1 MKHIIARMKYSLL
14 YAMVGGS
21 LFWPLPATG
30 YAAEQIAGDQTV
42 EEQAS
47 SQAEGTASPEVFSLA
62 GVEVTAGR
70 LSEDRGYVAKR
81 SRAGTKTD
89 TPLAESARSISV
101 VTQEQL
107 QARGANSLVD
117 ALAYTAGV
125 ANLENKYYL
134 RAHIRGFSVGAGLTY
149 TDGLRGYT
157 GGWSFPNTDLY
168 SFDRIEV
175 LRGPAG
181 ILYGA
186 GSPGG
191 LINQVSKRPTA
202 EPFHEIELQTG
213 SNRERSAALDVG
225 GPATADGK
233 LLFRLTARNY
243 NKDLYHDYSSES
255 RHFIAPALTWQP
267 DDHTSLT
274 ILTHFQ
280 KENSDGDAHG
290 PVRYFPGH
298 NFYGYSDRLL
308 AGEPG
313 YDGFDRENT
322 QIGYVLEHQINATW
336 AVRQSYRHSD
346 LGVNYRYMTYDA
358 PVNGIIS
365 RLARYILS
373 DLTGDALDTHL
384 QAIWSGGAVAHTV
397 LLGVD
402 YQRSTLKYSEKYGG
416 QASPLDLN
424 NPNYGQTV
432 DVAGLPYTYIAD
444 TTTRQTG
451 FYAQDQM
458 KFGQRWTAIVGGR
471 YDRYDSDTL
480 NRLSEART
488 VIDQNAFTG
497 RLGVIYDAGRGL
509 MPYFSYDE
517 SFEGQSG
524 VDRYGNRFDPT
535 TGRQVEL
542 GVQYRPKDANA
553 RFSAAVFDLRKQ
565 NVLTSDPLN
574 QTLGGNYS
582 VQTGE
587 EQARGLEL
595 EANMQ
600 MAQGL
605 NLTAAYTL
613 LDKKVTKDNNPVRI
627 GLREAGVPR
636 HSASLWLD
644 NTRPDK
650 QAGGWSFGGGV
661 RYIGS
666 RYDSSNA
673 YKQPDVLVADA
684 MVRYDADKWRYQLNV
699 QNLFDKQYVVSSYR
713 SYYYD
718 NLHPGRTVRL
728 TASCRW

>member
-1 MKHIIARMKYSLL
+1 MKRIMPRIKYSLL
-14 YAMVGGS
+14 YALVGGS
-21 LFWPLPATG
+21 MFWPAAG
-30 YAAEQIAGDQTV
+30 YAAEQSGGIQAV
-42 EEQAS
+42 EEQTAGG
-47 SQAEGTASPEVFSLA
+47 ETASRSEFSLE
-62 GVEVTAGR
+62 GVEVIAAKVAP
-70 LSEDRGYVAKR
+70 DNGYVAKR
-81 SRAGTKTD
+81 SSVGTKTD
-89 TPLAESARSISV
+89 TPLVESARSISV
-101 VTQEQL
+101 VTREQL

-117 ALAYTAGV
+117 ALGYTAGV
-125 ANLENKYYL
+125 TSLENKYYL
-134 RAHIRGFSVGAGLTY
+134 RANIRGFSVGAGLTY
-149 TDGLRGYT
+149 TDGLRGFT
-157 GGWSFPNTDLY
+157 GGWSFPNTDIY

-181 ILYGA
+181 ILYGS

-202 EPFHEIELQTG
+202 EPFQEIELQTG
-213 SNRERSAALDVG
+213 SSRERSAALDVG

-243 NKDLYHDYSSES
+243 DKDLYHDYSSES

-290 PVRYFPGH
+290 PVRYFPDH
-298 NFYGYSDRLL
+298 DLYGYSDRLL

-322 QIGYVLEHQINATW
+322 QIGYVLEHQINGTW
-336 AVRQSYRHSD
+336 AVRQSYRHSN
-346 LGVNYRYMTYDA
+346 LGVNYRYMSYDA

-365 RLARYILS
+365 RFARYILS
-373 DLTGDALDTHL
+373 DLTGDALDTQL
-384 QAIWSGGAVAHTV
+384 QANWSGGAVAHTV

-402 YQRSTLKYSEKYGG
+402 YQRSTLKYSERYGG

-424 NPNYGQTV
+424 NPNYGQAV
-432 DVAGLPYTYIAD
+432 DVAGLPYSYIAD

-451 FYAQDQM
+451 FYVQDQL
-458 KFGQRWTAIVGGR
+458 KIGKRWTAVAGGR

-480 NRLSEART
+480 NRLSGART

-497 RLGVIYDAGRGL
+497 RLGVVYDAGHGL
-509 MPYFSYDE
+509 MPYLSYDE

-524 VDRYGNRFDPT
+524 TDRQNNQFDPT
-535 TGRQVEL
+535 TSRQAEL
-542 GVQYRPKDANA
+542 GVQYQPKHMNA
-553 RFSAAVFDLRKQ
+553 RFTAAVFDLRKQ
-565 NVLTSDPLN
+565 NALTGDPLN
-574 QTLGGNYS
+574 DVLGGNYS
-582 VQTGE
+582 IQTGE
-587 EQARGLEL
+587 EKAQGLEL
-595 EANMQ
+595 EAT
-600 MAQGL
+600 AQIANGL
-605 NLTAAYTL
+605 NLTASYTL
-613 LDKKVTKDNNPVRI
+613 LDKKITKDTDAARI
-627 GLREAGVPR
+627 GRREAGVPR

-644 NTRPDK
+644 NTGPDERTN
-650 QAGGWSFGGGV
+650 GWSFGGGV

-666 RYDSSNA
+666 RYDSANVVKS
-673 YKQPDVLVADA
+673 PDVFVADA
-684 MVRYDADKWRYQLNV
+684 MVRYDADKWRYTLNV

-713 SYYYD
+713 SYGYE

-728 TASCRW
+728 TASCRL